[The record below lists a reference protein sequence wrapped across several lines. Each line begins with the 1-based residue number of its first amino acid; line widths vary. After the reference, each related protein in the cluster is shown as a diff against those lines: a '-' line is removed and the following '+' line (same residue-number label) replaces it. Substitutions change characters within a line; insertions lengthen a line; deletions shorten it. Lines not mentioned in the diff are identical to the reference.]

1 MLKKPSKKKSLI
13 VAFINTLNLWTTAEE
28 DLICFLQ
35 ILILDTGDMGDMEG
49 QRTIILMIRFDLF
62 GDKIVDV
69 EELRFDISLNN
80 FQMFKYY

>member
-1 MLKKPSKKKSLI
+1 
-13 VAFINTLNLWTTAEE
+13 
-28 DLICFLQ
+28 
-35 ILILDTGDMGDMEG
+35 MGDMEG